1 MKPTRY
7 AYLGLGL
14 LLLSFGCQQGP
25 SATETANSLMA
36 NDFEASVGWNEA
48 QEGSLTTE
56 KAHSGRWSVQVQPA
70 TPFSYTFVRQ
80 LGQLDPKLT
89 RNYQLKGWALR
100 ASTGSMGSLVVQVNK
115 SSSDTAKVYYG
126 ALPIGDAVK
135 AFNKWEAIS
144 MPVTLPASASA
155 DNVVKVYLWND
166 KATAPTYLDDL
177 ELTAA
182 Q

>member
-1 MKPTRY
+1 MKSTIY
-7 AYLGLGL
+7 TYSGCAL
-14 LLLSFGCQQGP
+14 LLLLLGCQQAAP
-25 SATETANSLMA
+25 TAEKSNALMA

-48 QEGSLTTE
+48 KEGSLTTE
-56 KAHSGRWSVQVQPA
+56 KAHSGGWSVQVQPS

-100 ASTGSMGSLVVQVNK
+100 ASTGSLGSLVVQVNK
-115 SSSDTAKVYYG
+115 SSADTAKVFYG
-126 ALPIGDAVK
+126 ALPLADAVK
-135 AFNKWEAIS
+135 SFNKWEAVS
-144 MPVTLPASASA
+144 MPFTLPASATA
-155 DNVVKVYLWND
+155 ENVVKIYLWND
-166 KATAPTYLDDL
+166 KSTAPTYLDDL